1 VRGPVWL
8 IRPTATNAGPAD
20 SANASKLE
28 WTKMVSELH
37 HQPINWNVN

>member
-8 IRPTATNAGPAD
+8 IRPTETNAGPAD

-28 WTKMVSELH
+28 
-37 HQPINWNVN
+37 